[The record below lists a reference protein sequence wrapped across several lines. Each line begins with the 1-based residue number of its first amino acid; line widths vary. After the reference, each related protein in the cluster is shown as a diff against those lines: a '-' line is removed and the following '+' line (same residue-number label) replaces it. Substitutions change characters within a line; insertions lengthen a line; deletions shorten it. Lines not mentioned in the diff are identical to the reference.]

1 LLVVVAS
8 GLAVPLGALL
18 GSLLSESAA
27 TALPIMLALAGGILI
42 YVTSNEVIPES
53 HSHGHEATASSGV
66 VLGFLLS
73 MVLGA
78 VLR

>member
-1 LLVVVAS
+1 MATLPVV
-8 GLAVPLGALL
+8 
-18 GSLLSESAA
+18 
-27 TALPIMLALAGGILI
+27 LALAGGILI

-53 HSHGHEATASSGV
+53 HSHGHEGTASTGV
-66 VLGFLLS
+66 VLGFLLT

>member
-1 LLVVVAS
+1 
-8 GLAVPLGALL
+8 
-18 GSLLSESAA
+18 
-27 TALPIMLALAGGILI
+27 MLALAGGILI